1 MFRKA
6 KKLSKR
12 LGLNKD
18 SCTAGSGF
26 TMNNNKDVSKTY
38 VSDENPSEK
47 QQSQRKQQ
55 SLPSPQF
62 TLNIDRVSTR
72 GSAANSDLVDDDS
85 TSSKSTES
93 EELKL
98 SPQARPILGKCQTAP
113 NAQSLYDTSPNSLQ
127 RQLSMMDT
135 GNLDLLLSME
145 TQARLEDQAKR
156 EKEQQQQQLL
166 EHDNMLAPRP
176 TRIKFELPVTPPR
189 SRSPARL
196 TYPRA
201 RPVRSLPDEGLTA
214 NTMRHS
220 FPSSNPKTRRAG
232 WRHLFSDRE
241 EEEAKPAPIPI
252 TIGTRVR
259 LKMRPLPTFG
269 FVRYIGAV
277 GFGRG
282 EYIGIELDHGVG
294 NSDGSVDGTRY
305 FETDPHRGTFAK
317 RHELDAVAE

>member
-26 TMNNNKDVSKTY
+26 ALNNNKDVAKCY
-38 VSDENPSEK
+38 VSDESLSEK
-47 QQSQRKQQ
+47 QQNQHKQQ
-55 SLPSPQF
+55 PPPPPQF
-62 TLNIDRVSTR
+62 ALNIDRVSTR
-72 GSAANSDLVDDDS
+72 GSTASDDLVDDDS

-98 SPQARPILGKCQTAP
+98 SPQARPVLGKCQTAP
-113 NAQSLYDTSPNSLQ
+113 NAQNLYDTSPSTLQ

-145 TQARLEDQAKR
+145 TQARLEAQAER
-156 EKEQQQQQLL
+156 EKEEQQQLL
-166 EHDNMLAPRP
+166 VQNNMLAPRP

-201 RPVRSLPDEGLTA
+201 RPVRSLPDEGLTT

-220 FPSSNPKTRRAG
+220 FPSSNNPKTRRTG
-232 WRHLFSDRE
+232 WRHLFGDRE
-241 EEEAKPAPIPI
+241 EEEVKPTPIPI
-252 TIGTRVR
+252 TIGTKVR

-269 FVRYIGAV
+269 IVRYIGAV
-277 GFGRG
+277 DFGRG

-294 NSDGSVDGTRY
+294 NCDGSINGARY
-305 FETDPHRGTFAK
+305 FDTDPHRGTFAK
-317 RHELDAVAE
+317 RHELEAVAE